1 MIRTKNIIP
10 QIYNTSHDFQLFEA
24 ILDALFSEAD
34 ISCAKL
40 QGLHSPRQCF
50 EENLGKLSRNLGI
63 ETSDRELL
71 KKYRLMLKNK
81 GTTEAVEAAILY
93 CGAELVLAKDNLN
106 GYGSVYYRDLSW
118 KSDKDN
124 PNFNIITYYIK
135 SFKNFNKQLFEKLRK
150 MILPFNVQI
159 IFEIYEDKTI

>member
-24 ILDALFSEAD
+24 ILDTLFSEAN
-34 ISCAKL
+34 IGCAKL

-81 GTTEAVEAAILY
+81 GTMGAVEAAILY
-93 CGAELVLAKDNLN
+93 CGAELILADKDHN

-118 KSDKDN
+118 EQEN
-124 PNFNIITYYIK
+124 PNPEVNIITYYVS

-150 MILPFNVQI
+150 MILPFNVRI
-159 IFEIYEDKTI
+159 TLEIR

>member
-24 ILDALFSEAD
+24 ILDTLFSEAD
-34 ISCAKL
+34 IGCAKL

-81 GTTEAVEAAILY
+81 GTMEAVEAAILY
-93 CGAELVLAKDNLN
+93 CGAELILADKDHN
-106 GYGSVYYRDLSW
+106 GYGSIYYRNLSW
-118 KSDKDN
+118 KQEN
-124 PNFNIITYYIK
+124 PNPEVNIITYYAS

-150 MILPFNVQI
+150 MILPFNVRI
-159 IFEIYEDKTI
+159 TLEIR